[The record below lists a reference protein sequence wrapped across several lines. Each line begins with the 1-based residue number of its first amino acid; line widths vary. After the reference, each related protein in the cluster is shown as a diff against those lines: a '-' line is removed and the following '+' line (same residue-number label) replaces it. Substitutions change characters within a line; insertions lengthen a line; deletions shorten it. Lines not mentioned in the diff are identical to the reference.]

1 LVATDRFGAGF
12 FADDLLEAF
21 AASATAN
28 AVATDQPTRYFMLRF
43 TGHQKSNS
51 IAKLNFLPAD
61 RQEGGT
67 TEIVF
72 YGNRSAK

>member
-21 AASATAN
+21 AASATAS
-28 AVATDQPTRYFMLRF
+28 AVATDQPIRHFMLRL
-43 TGHQKSNS
+43 TGHLRSNW
-51 IAKLNFLPAD
+51 IAKLNFPPAD
-61 RQEGGT
+61 RQEG
-67 TEIVF
+67 EIMEIAF